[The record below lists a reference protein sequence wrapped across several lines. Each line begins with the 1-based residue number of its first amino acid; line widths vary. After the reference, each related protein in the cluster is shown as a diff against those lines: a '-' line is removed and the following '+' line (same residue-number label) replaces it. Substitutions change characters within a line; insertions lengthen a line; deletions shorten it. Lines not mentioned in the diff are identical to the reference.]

1 MRVTMLG
8 RSGAPLTEAMRY
20 TKGTDDS
27 SRVVCPTVVSLARIC
42 SVTPV

>member
-1 MRVTMLG
+1 MTVTVLDHL
-8 RSGAPLTEAMRY
+8 GAPLTEAVRY
-20 TKGTDDS
+20 TNGTDDS